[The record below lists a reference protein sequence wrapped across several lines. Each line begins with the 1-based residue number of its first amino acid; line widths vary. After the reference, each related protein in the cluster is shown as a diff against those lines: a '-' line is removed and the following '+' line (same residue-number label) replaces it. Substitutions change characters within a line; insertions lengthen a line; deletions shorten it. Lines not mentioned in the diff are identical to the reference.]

1 MRKLCSF
8 RVLLLAGFMGI
19 ALVCSGCSAK
29 TESDVRR
36 NDEEIA
42 ADTYVEETIRI
53 AEETEPSGF
62 MLPEF
67 TEEVLL
73 CSPEAK
79 FAFDGTISVG
89 EAKKVGDPYRPFVF
103 SYRFTEDSGV
113 LRIGE
118 TQDLTDALQYV
129 LDRERTSLEIHNLK
143 VNTEYFYTVEVNGCV
158 YTGSFFTAD
167 SPRFVHMPGAVNV
180 RDIGGQKN
188 LDGIRIKQGLLIRG
202 SEIDGICETEY
213 FVKDQDLEEAKAGF
227 SFAYDF
233 DLREENVF
241 ISNYQSRIAQNQK
254 HRFHESPEYGEIF
267 QNYYKQRLRQIFV
280 DLADPEHYPMY
291 LHCTYGADRTGTV
304 VFLLQGILNMSE
316 EDMYR
321 EYMLSGYEFD
331 KCLDAT
337 GLDVIVTGLAGTP
350 GDTLQQKIV
359 NYLTGK
365 VGVKQEHIASIRSI
379 FLEQS
384 LEK

>member
-1 MRKLCSF
+1 MREIRSL
-8 RVLLLAGFMGI
+8 RILPVLVTGIMLL
-19 ALVCSGCSAK
+19 CSGCFAK
-29 TESDVRR
+29 TETTVQHHEDISAEDA
-36 NDEEIA
+36 IS
-42 ADTYVEETIRI
+42 I

-79 FAFDGTISVG
+79 SAFDGAMSVG
-89 EAKKVGDPYRPFVF
+89 EAKKAGDPYRPFVF
-103 SYRFTEDSGV
+103 SYRFTKDSGV

-118 TQDLTDALQYV
+118 TPDLTDALQYV

-143 VNTEYFYTVEVNGCV
+143 VNTKYFYSVEVNGCV
-158 YTGSFFTAD
+158 YTGSFSTAD
-167 SPRFVHMPGAVNV
+167 SPRFVHIPGAVNV

-188 LDGIRIKQGLLIRG
+188 LDGIVVKQGLLIRG

-213 FVKDQDLEEAKAGF
+213 FVNDQNLEEAKETF
-227 SFAYDF
+227 SFVYDF
-233 DLREENVF
+233 DLREEQIF
-241 ISNYQSRIAQNQK
+241 IGDYQSRFVKDQK

-304 VFLLQGILNMSE
+304 VFLLQGVLNMSE

-321 EYMLSGYEFD
+321 EYMLSGYEFN
-331 KCLDAT
+331 KCLDTT

-379 FLEQS
+379 FLEQ
-384 LEK
+384 LQEK